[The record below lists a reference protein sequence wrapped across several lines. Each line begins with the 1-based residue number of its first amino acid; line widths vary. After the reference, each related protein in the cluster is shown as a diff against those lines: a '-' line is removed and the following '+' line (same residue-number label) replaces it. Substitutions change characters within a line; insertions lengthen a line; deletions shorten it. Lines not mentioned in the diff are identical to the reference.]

1 MKKEYKQRMDTC
13 EEKRVDFEKKQA
25 RMREQVLKFEKFIQE
40 NDSKRSRA
48 DAKAKQEQ
56 KLYQQNQT
64 QLVSLQEKLVE
75 MELEQKE
82 LLDQLVANNCYKA
95 YLERVIEADDQG
107 YEEVFDLLNRYETLK
122 EANKDLMSQVQR
134 QDNDVDELRSR
145 LQTLKTDSQNH
156 LLVSNSKFQQ
166 LQKQLEAVKSS
177 GKHEEEEK
185 NTQEDR
191 KKNIVRESSQVITS
205 IRNIFARCLSSL
217 KVNPLIHQGKDIS
230 LYESL
235 EANMDVVLDR
245 ITDLQSIMSEYSLGN
260 TLGNGNEDDGS
271 LPSVDLREASG
282 FTAAMTTGGTRT
294 GTGVASPAGFQSQ
307 SLVKTAPV
315 AGGRAKPGRPAS
327 ESDAKRK
334 HK

>member
-1 MKKEYKQRMDTC
+1 MKLEYKRRMDTC
-13 EEKRVDFEKKQA
+13 EEKRLEFEKKQS

-40 NDSKRSRA
+40 NDSKRNRA
-48 DAKAKQEQ
+48 DVKAKQEQ
-56 KLYQQNQT
+56 KLFQQNQA
-64 QLVSLQEKLVE
+64 QLVTLQEKLIE

-82 LLDQLVANNCYKA
+82 LLNKLVLNNCYKA

-122 EANKDLMSQVQR
+122 DANKDLMSQVQR

-145 LQTLKTDSQNH
+145 LQTLKTDSHNH
-156 LLVSNSKFQQ
+156 LLVANSQFQQ
-166 LQKQLEAVKSS
+166 LQKELESVKSF

-191 KKNIVRESSQVITS
+191 KKSIVRESSQVISS

-245 ITDLQSIMSEYSLGN
+245 ITDLQSILSEHSAVN
-260 TLGNGNEDDGS
+260 TLSNDDDTS
-271 LPSVDLREASG
+271 AHSVDLREASG
-282 FTAAMTTGGTRT
+282 FTTGASTGART
-294 GTGVASPAGFQSQ
+294 GASMQSPGGFTGQQQRLA
-307 SLVKTAPV
+307 KTALSP
-315 AGGRAKPGRPAS
+315 GLLKAKPGRPTS
-327 ESDAKRK
+327 EANSRRK